1 MALRIGNWG
10 GRGKPDAGSEPG
22 PEQEA
27 ADGRLACAQCGAV
40 LAYAPGT
47 TTLVCEYC
55 GHANPIAT
63 RPVEIVENDL
73 HDALQRGIAAA
84 PVEEVQRV
92 HCNSCAAEF
101 TLDPNK
107 HAGAC
112 PFCGQAA
119 VTDTGS
125 HRQIKPAALLPFVI
139 ERHDARERVS
149 RWLKGLWFAP
159 NDLKAFARR
168 DDRLT
173 GMYLPYWTFDSRTQT
188 DYAGQ
193 RGTIYHVPVQV
204 RTRVNGR
211 MVTQTRM
218 VQKVRWRPA
227 RGRVARVFDD
237 VLVLASRSLPAW
249 MTDRLEPWDLTGYQ
263 PYVREFLA
271 GFESEA
277 YQIPLDEGF
286 QTAKQK
292 MRAVIEGDVKA
303 DIGGDLQQIQ
313 RMQVEHRDPTFKH
326 VLLPVWL
333 GAFRFRGKSYRLCV
347 NGRTGRVQG
356 ERPYSI
362 FKIALAVLAVGA
374 LVALALY
381 LAAING
387 QLQTF

>member
-10 GRGKPDAGSEPG
+10 SRNNPAAAAAEPEAG
-22 PEQEA
+22 
-27 ADGRLACAQCGAV
+27 DNRLACAQCGAV

-55 GHANPIAT
+55 GHTNPIEAQ
-63 RPVEIVENDL
+63 PVEIVENDL
-73 HDALQRGIAAA
+73 KDALQRGIAAA
-84 PVEEVQRV
+84 PVEEIQRV
-92 HCNSCAAEF
+92 RCNSCAAEF

-119 VTDTGS
+119 VVDTGS
-125 HRQIKPAALLPFVI
+125 HRQIKPAALLPFLI
-139 ERHDARERVS
+139 ERPDARKRVS
-149 RWLKGLWFAP
+149 KWLKGLWFAP
-159 NDLKAFARR
+159 SDLKAFARR

-173 GMYLPYWTFDSRTQT
+173 GMYLPYWTFDSRTRT
-188 DYAGQ
+188 AYAGQ

-204 RTRVNGR
+204 QTRVNGR
-211 MVTQTRM
+211 LVTQTRM
-218 VQKVRWRPA
+218 VQKIRWRA
-227 RGRVARVFDD
+227 AQGVVSRVFDD

-249 MTDRLEPWDLTGYQ
+249 MTDRLEPWDLVGYQ
-263 PYVREFLA
+263 PYSREFLA

-286 QTAKQK
+286 ETAKQK

-303 DIGGDLQQIQ
+303 DIGGDLQQIH
-313 RMQVEHRDPTFKH
+313 RMEVEHREPTFKH

-362 FKIALAVLAVGA
+362 LKIALAVLVVGA
-374 LVALALY
+374 LVALAVY
-381 LAAING
+381 LAAINN
-387 QLQTF
+387 QLQTY

>member
-10 GRGKPDAGSEPG
+10 GRREAPKPEALASE
-22 PEQEA
+22 EN
-27 ADGRLACAQCGAV
+27 RLACEQCGAV

-55 GHANPIAT
+55 GHANPIEA

-73 HDALQRGIAAA
+73 HEALQRGISAA

-92 HCNSCAAEF
+92 RCDSCAAEF
-101 TLDPNK
+101 SLDPNK

-112 PFCGQAA
+112 PFCGQVA

-125 HRQIKPAALLPFVI
+125 HRQIKPAALLPFLI

-173 GMYLPYWTFDSRTQT
+173 GMYLPYWTFDSRTRT

-204 RTRVNGR
+204 RGRVNGR
-211 MVTQTRM
+211 LVTQTKM

-227 RGRVARVFDD
+227 RGQVARVFDD

-249 MTDRLEPWDLTGYQ
+249 MTDRLEPWDLIGYQ
-263 PYVREFLA
+263 PYAREFLA

-277 YQIPLDEGF
+277 YQVPLDEGF
-286 QTAKQK
+286 EVAKQK

-303 DIGGDLQQIQ
+303 DIGGDLQQIH
-313 RMQVEHRDPTFKH
+313 RMQVEHGDPTFKH

-362 FKIALAVLAVGA
+362 FKIALAVLAAGA
-374 LVALALY
+374 LVAVALY
-381 LAAING
+381 LAAIND
-387 QLQTF
+387 QLLAF